1 MYTKNNIYNIMY
13 SFAYKQTIYNINYII
28 CVYMY
33 KYNILYDHG
42 CGINEGPAT
51 RRQAGIYW
59 YNTTYNNII

>member
-1 MYTKNNIYNIMY
+1 MY
-13 SFAYKQTIYNINYII
+13 SFAYKQTIYNINYI
-28 CVYMY
+28 CVYIY